1 VTGRDARD
9 ELAGQ
14 VIARL
19 LLVDRAGSLAP
30 VLEPEAFSL
39 GEQLADALNAEVRGE
54 DGDAGA

>member
-19 LLVDRAGSLAP
+19 LLVD
-30 VLEPEAFSL
+30 
-39 GEQLADALNAEVRGE
+39 ALNAEVRGE